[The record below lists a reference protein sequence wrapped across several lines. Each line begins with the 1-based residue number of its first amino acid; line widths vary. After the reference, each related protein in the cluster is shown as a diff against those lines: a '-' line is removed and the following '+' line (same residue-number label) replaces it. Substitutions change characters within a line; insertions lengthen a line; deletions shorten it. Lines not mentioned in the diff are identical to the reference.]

1 MTGVMKLAGT
11 IPVTAELWGDL
22 ISYARFDAAVAGD
35 TEPTDPIFVAW
46 WRSVKAKP
54 ARMIAEAQAA
64 WPDHDWS
71 EFL

>member
-1 MTGVMKLAGT
+1 MTAATKLAYT

-22 ISYARFDAAVAGD
+22 ISFARFNAAVAGD
-35 TEPTDPIFVAW
+35 TEPADPIFAAW
-46 WRSVKAKP
+46 WRSVKDKP